1 MDTKRIEALRAEMQ
15 GKYRMES
22 VSVGTLSCLLD
33 ALLAPAASEPA
44 QEPEPCVFG
53 QESDCSCSKHRC
65 PKCSGPGSSRTLPCV
80 DCAQEPERCECG
92 WRYAATREEGCVPGD
107 CSMRSN
113 RGPAAPA
120 PARDRCPTCGST
132 SRWRCAMPC
141 ADPGLAADPWHDT
154 PARGESPCHGERP
167 ICGHPDCRECAE
179 YCAEAVALREARGEA
194 EPRCSYC
201 HGVGAC
207 PRCWGRAAITEKSRE
222 LDDLRAQLDR
232 ETHRADEFE
241 ERIAREATLRGEA
254 VRECEDLRARLAA
267 AERARKNHAETLIG
281 IASMDQSDGKRMRMW
296 AKDGLSGYKEPVE
309 STVLKLSDERNAA
322 AQRAEAAERSL
333 AATERNMN
341 EHIADKHRILREY
354 EAQAQVL
361 RQKLAEA
368 NAYAEHEARTRRTI
382 EKERDDAVS
391 ECGAAVVRAE
401 AAEREIAAW
410 ERCAGIV
417 VMAAD
422 GCDPDDRTPDA
433 LPRLVAGRITREEK
447 RAEAAE
453 RERDDLVR
461 QINEACAATECCS
474 TLAEMRDTVIEG
486 SHRLVK
492 LERERDE
499 ARAELAENGTTLCC
513 AYCGWIVT
521 GITDPEQRRDAV
533 VEHFLDCPKAPY
545 AKMAF
550 ALQMG
555 AICDEHIGVHQPACP
570 ICAARD
576 RTRELTESLIQAANW
591 QKRAEAAERRVE
603 ELTAELL
610 NLRHTLDAALWR
622 ADRCERENLTLRV
635 AVYQAHT
642 ATSEISRAIE
652 AAGCSPALT
661 AAINAVTRQ
670 RDALAAAL
678 ALHREGD
685 DRG

>member
-80 DCAQEPERCECG
+80 DCAQEPERC
-92 WRYAATREEGCVPGD
+92 D
-107 CSMRSN
+107 D
-113 RGPAAPA
+113 AP
-120 PARDRCPTCGST
+120 
-132 SRWRCAMPC
+132 
-141 ADPGLAADPWHDT
+141 
-154 PARGESPCHGERP
+154 
-167 ICGHPDCRECAE
+167 
-179 YCAEAVALREARGEA
+179 ARGEA
-194 EPRCSYC
+194 EEPVREAEPIPRS
-201 HGVGAC
+201 VDSATAAAFLRSVAQTELFGADADDA
-207 PRCWGRAAITEKSRE
+207 RAAADLI
-222 LDDLRAQLDR
+222 DDLRAQLADTTDQFR
-232 ETHRADEFE
+232 RFLVAVFGEVVRARADAAIVADAEYSE
-241 ERIAREATLRGEA
+241 HHVLRMVTDLCSAHG
-254 VRECEDLRARLAA
+254 DLRARLAQAQSWEQTLRACLRGEQGYQQEDEDGNVVYEVNVAELREKLDAVTRGEEVYQTAYNQIYDELQEDQEKLAA
-267 AERARKNHAETLIG
+267 AERDWWDLYAEKLTVMDDAFREARRDRE
-281 IASMDQSDGKRMRMW
+281 
-296 AKDGLSGYKEPVE
+296 
-309 STVLKLSDERNAA
+309 
-322 AQRAEAAERSL
+322 RAEAAERS
-333 AATERNMN
+333 
-341 EHIADKHRILREY
+341 
-354 EAQAQVL
+354 
-361 RQKLAEA
+361 LAEA
-368 NAYAEHEARTRRTI
+368 NAYAEHEARTRRAI

-453 RERDDLVR
+453 RERDDLVL